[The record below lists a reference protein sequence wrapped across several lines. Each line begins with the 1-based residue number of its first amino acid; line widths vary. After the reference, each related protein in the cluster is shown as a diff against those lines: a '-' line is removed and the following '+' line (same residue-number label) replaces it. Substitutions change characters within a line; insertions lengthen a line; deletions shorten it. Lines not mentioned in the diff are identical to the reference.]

1 MAEDAIGQLTVVCQ
15 VYYFYSYGTA
25 AWMTMQAAP
34 MIASP
39 TMIVALLSPEVREA
53 TSMHQAATTIASPA
67 DVAQLS
73 RSTSLGVSD
82 SRS

>member
-1 MAEDAIGQLTVVCQ
+1 MLQWLRNAAGQLTVVCQ

-25 AWMTMQAAP
+25 AWMAIQAAP

-53 TSMHQAATTIASPA
+53 TSMLRTATALPSPA
-67 DVAQLS
+67 DVA
-73 RSTSLGVSD
+73 
-82 SRS
+82 

>member
-1 MAEDAIGQLTVVCQ
+1 MRVLTVVCQ

-25 AWMTMQAAP
+25 AWMAIQAAP

-53 TSMHQAATTIASPA
+53 TSTRVRTC
-67 DVAQLS
+67 V
-73 RSTSLGVSD
+73 
-82 SRS
+82 

>member
-1 MAEDAIGQLTVVCQ
+1 MVDDLDKHADTRVQ

-25 AWMTMQAAP
+25 AWMALQAAP

-53 TSMHQAATTIASPA
+53 SSTCLPLQEDSGAYANGLPSP
-67 DVAQLS
+67 
-73 RSTSLGVSD
+73 
-82 SRS
+82 